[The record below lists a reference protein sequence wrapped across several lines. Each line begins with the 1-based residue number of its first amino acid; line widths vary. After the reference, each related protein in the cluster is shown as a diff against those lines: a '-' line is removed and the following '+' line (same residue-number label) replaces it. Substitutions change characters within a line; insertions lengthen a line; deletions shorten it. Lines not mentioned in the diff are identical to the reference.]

1 VKKRLTITINK
12 LNPSE
17 LSKVNTDCLVLGLN
31 SDKTLNKYANE
42 LNKVSGGSIKKL
54 QNKQFLKSDI
64 GATGNLAA
72 PQGIKS
78 DLVYLIG
85 IGKTKDKL
93 SMEKAKSILSSMVNS
108 ILGTKAKSASI
119 VLPDISIDGQ
129 DKNWLIQQLSFLAEN
144 QSYTYDAKINKKDKK
159 VITLKKLNVF
169 ISSSPSSANRKSLK
183 IGQAIGRGSNTAKDF
198 GNLPGNICT
207 PSYLGTQSKAA
218 AKRYKNLKCKVLG
231 EKEMEKLG
239 MHCLL
244 SVGNGSAQESKLV
257 ILEYSGGKKGDQP
270 HVLVGKGIT
279 FDTGGISLKPGA
291 AMDEMKFDMCGA
303 ASVIS
308 TIQVMAELKIPLNV
322 VAVVAS
328 AENMPGSKATKPGDV
343 VKTLSGQTVEILNTD
358 AEGRL
363 VLADALTYIKRFNPK
378 TVTDV
383 ATLTGAC
390 IIALGHATSG
400 LMSNNDRHA
409 NDLYEAGLKSQD
421 KAWRLPIWDIYQKDL
436 NSNFADIANIGGRAG
451 TITAACFLSRFT
463 KDYEWAHLDVAG
475 TAHVGGLAKGASGR
489 PVPLLSQFLIDKA

>member
-1 VKKRLTITINK
+1 MKKRLNITINK

-17 LSKVNTDCLVLGLN
+17 LNKLKTDCIVLGLN

-42 LNKVSGGSIKKL
+42 LNKATNGSVKKL
-54 QNKQFLKSDI
+54 QNKEYIKGNI
-64 GATGNLAA
+64 GNSGYLAA

-78 DLVYLIG
+78 DIVYLIG
-85 IGKTKDKL
+85 TGKNKDKL
-93 SMEKAKSILSSMVNS
+93 SMEKAIPILSNMINS
-108 ILGTKAKSASI
+108 ILKSKAINACV
-119 VLPDISIDGQ
+119 VLPEINVNEQ
-129 DKNWLIQQLSFLAEN
+129 DKNWLIQQLAYLAEN
-144 QSYTYDAKINKKDKK
+144 NSYTYDAKINKKDKK
-159 VITLKKLNVF
+159 VIKLKKLNIL
-169 ISSSPSSANRKSLK
+169 ISSHPSPSNKKSLK

-207 PSYLGTQSKAA
+207 PTYLGSQSKAA
-218 AKRYKNLKCKVLG
+218 AKKYKNLKCKVMG

-257 ILEYSGGKKGDQP
+257 ILEYSGGKKGDKP

-390 IIALGHATSG
+390 IVALGHVTSG
-400 LMSNNDRHA
+400 LMSNDDKHA

-421 KAWRLPIWDIYQKDL
+421 KAWRLPIWDVYQKDL

-463 KDYEWAHLDVAG
+463 KDYDWAHLDVAG
-475 TAHVGGLAKGASGR
+475 TAHIGGLAKGASGR